1 MAEKSTDIF
10 ITHEPTKIKYQF
22 KGIGLKVFTES
33 FQSEWNEETVFG
45 RMDPILSFKGTRRNL
60 SIEFIIGKPI
70 IVTTSKGEKVSQE
83 SKSTPAN
90 IDNAEKL
97 GRHLYPTYTS
107 SNALSLRDPP
117 LVRILAKDFL
127 QATDDLGL
135 LCAVRNFQIDRGD
148 SYNKSTTSKEGELK
162 SNKISV
168 QLDLIPLH
176 EYDLGWVQVRNTYTF
191 GGVEGAKSYYFSNQ
205 KIIKNNK

>member
-1 MAEKSTDIF
+1 MAKKSTDIF
-10 ITHEPTKIKYQF
+10 ITHEPTNIKYEF
-22 KGIGLKVFTES
+22 RGVGLRVFTES

-60 SIEFIIGKPI
+60 SIEFIVGQPI
-70 IVTTSKGEKVSQE
+70 TTEKTKDEVA
-83 SKSTPAN
+83 AN

-117 LVRILAKDFL
+117 LVRIYAKDFL

-148 SYNKSTTSKEGELK
+148 SYNKSTTSKEGVLK
-162 SNKISV
+162 SNKINV

-176 EYDLGWVQVRNTYTF
+176 EYDLGWVQVKNAYLF
-191 GGVEGAKSYYFSNQ
+191 GGIEGAKSYYFSNQ
-205 KIIKNNK
+205 RIMKNKK

>member
-1 MAEKSTDIF
+1 MAKKTTDIL
-10 ITHEPTKIKYQF
+10 IRHEPTKIKYNF
-22 KGIGLKVFTES
+22 KGVGLKVFTES

-70 IVTTSKGEKVSQE
+70 IVTKDGKKISKEN
-83 SKSTPAN
+83 KSTPAN

-117 LVRILAKDFL
+117 LVRIFAKDFL
-127 QATDDLGL
+127 QSTDDLGL
-135 LCAVRNFQIDRGD
+135 LCAVRNFQIDRGE
-148 SYNKSTTSKEGELK
+148 SYNLSTTALEGELK
-162 SNKISV
+162 SNKINV

-176 EYDLGWVQVRNTYTF
+176 EYDLGWVQVRNTYVF
-191 GGVEGAKSYYFSNQ
+191 GGVEGSKSYYFSNQ